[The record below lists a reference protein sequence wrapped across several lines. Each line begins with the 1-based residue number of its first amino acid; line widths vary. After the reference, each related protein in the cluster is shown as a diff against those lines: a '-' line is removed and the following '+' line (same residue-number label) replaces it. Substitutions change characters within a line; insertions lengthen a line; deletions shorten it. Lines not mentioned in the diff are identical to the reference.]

1 MSLFE
6 NFLEGTASKLAG
18 FKETKKVEAGIDLA
32 FNAAPW
38 IIGGVCVLGGVY
50 GLETYLAVDLVKGVR
65 DNLKKA
71 KEISDPV
78 KDWYT
83 IIGDELVDEKAYEK
97 NHNKELGKIS
107 DTNSLLS
114 LWKSIYDK

>member
-18 FKETKKVEAGIDLA
+18 FKGTKKVKAGIDLA
-32 FNAAPW
+32 FNATPW
-38 IIGGVCVLGGVY
+38 IVGGACVLGGVY
-50 GLETYLAVDLVKGVR
+50 GLETYLAVDLAKGVR